1 MDTSSSLK
9 VFSTS
14 AATGSRV
21 QNSTDTV
28 YFISKRM
35 IDVAFSLFALVLSS
49 PLLVFSAI
57 LIVMDSPGPV
67 FFKQKR
73 VGVRLERDGKFL
85 SWKQESF
92 YCYKLRTMVDGAK
105 SDQHQ
110 AYLKALITKD
120 EKKLR
125 EIEGENAK
133 IHKLV
138 NDSRVTRVGKFLRKL
153 SLDEI
158 PQFFNVLK
166 GEMSVVGPRPAIP
179 YEVENY
185 TPYHMRRLTAKPGIT
200 GLQQT
205 TARSTRSFDEQV
217 ELDIKY
223 IENQSILQD
232 LVIIA
237 KTPFAIFTQKGA

>member
-1 MDTSSSLK
+1 MDTPSTLK
-9 VFSTS
+9 AFSKSTPL
-14 AATGSRV
+14 GSRA
-21 QNSTDTV
+21 QNSYDTV
-28 YFISKRM
+28 YFTTKRM
-35 IDVAFSLFALVLSS
+35 IDIGVSLIALALSSPILVLSA
-49 PLLVFSAI
+49 LLIAV
-57 LIVMDSPGPV
+57 DSPGPV
-67 FFKQKR
+67 FFRQKR
-73 VGVRLERDGKFL
+73 VGVRLERDGKIL
-85 SWKQESF
+85 SWKQEPF
-92 YCYKLRTMVDGAK
+92 YCYKLRTMVNGAK

-138 NDSRVTRVGKFLRKL
+138 NDSRVTRVGRYLRKL

-166 GEMSVVGPRPAIP
+166 GDMSVVGPRPAIP
-179 YEVENY
+179 YEVEHY
-185 TPYHMRRLTAKPGIT
+185 TPHHLRRLTAKPGIT

-217 ELDIKY
+217 QLDIKY

-232 LVIIA
+232 LIIIA